1 LRYRNSLAIRERH
14 DAVDPHNTGWQ
25 RDLSLS
31 YERIGDVL
39 LTQGEHDEA
48 LKSFRDRRATE

>member
-31 YERIGDVL
+31 YERIGC
-39 LTQGEHDEA
+39 
-48 LKSFRDRRATE
+48 